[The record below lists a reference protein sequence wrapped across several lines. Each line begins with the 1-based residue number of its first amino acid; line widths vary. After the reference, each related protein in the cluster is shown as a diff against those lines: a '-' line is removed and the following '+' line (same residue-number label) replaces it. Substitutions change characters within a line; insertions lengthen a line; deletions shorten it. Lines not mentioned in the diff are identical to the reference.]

1 MSDKPLL
8 QKQSV
13 AWTGILSDVLLAVA
27 KGSIGYLSGSKALL
41 GGCNLFR
48 SRCRCQTGGGDSVE
62 PEAE

>member
-41 GGCNLFR
+41 GGMQ
-48 SRCRCQTGGGDSVE
+48 SI
-62 PEAE
+62 PEQMPLPDWRG